1 MTDPAPAADDAGAR
15 LRDQLGFYFSDA
27 NLRRDRFLQQHVGP
41 KGTGEVEISV
51 LASFNRVKELT
62 EGAADTTTPVVRRA
76 ARCGVSDDGLRV
88 CRRARLPTKDD
99 SEARTVYV
107 ERLPAGAASRP

>member
-1 MTDPAPAADDAGAR
+1 MTDPAPAADDADAR
-15 LRDQLGFYFSDA
+15 LRDQLAFYFSDA

-62 EGAADTTTPVVRRA
+62 EGAADTTTPVVTALRA
-76 ARCGVSDDGLRV
+76 LPALRVSDDGLRV
-88 CRRARLPTKDD
+88 CRRARLPTKG
-99 SEARTVYV
+99 A
-107 ERLPAGAASRP
+107 ERAP